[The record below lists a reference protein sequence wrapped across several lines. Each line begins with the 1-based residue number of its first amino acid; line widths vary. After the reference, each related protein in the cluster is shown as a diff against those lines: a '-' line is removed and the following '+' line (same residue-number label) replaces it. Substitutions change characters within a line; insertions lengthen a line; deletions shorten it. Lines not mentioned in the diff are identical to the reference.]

1 VEVKKVTTLAQEFSK
16 GIFKENPTFRLLL
29 GMCPTLAVTLTAIN
43 GFGMGIS
50 ALFVLLCSNIVIS
63 ALKDVIPAKVRM
75 PAYILI
81 IATFVT
87 IVDMVLNAYA
97 PALHEALGIFIPL
110 IVVNCI
116 IMGRA
121 EAFARKNTIG
131 RSVIDAL
138 GMGIGFTLSLTVL
151 GIIRELFGAGSFFNI
166 QIMGTAF
173 EPMAVL
179 ATPPGA
185 FITLGIML
193 GLVNYMFKRLGIE

>member
-1 VEVKKVTTLAQEFSK
+1 MTTIAQEFSK
-16 GIFKENPTFRLLL
+16 GIFKENPTFRLVL
-29 GMCPTLAVTLTAIN
+29 GMCPTLAITVSATNA
-43 GFGMGIS
+43 FGMGIS
-50 ALFVLLCSNIVIS
+50 ALVVLVLSNIAIS
-63 ALKDVIPAKVRM
+63 VLRNVIPAKVRM

-87 IVDMVLNAYA
+87 IIDLVLNAYA
-97 PALHEALGIFIPL
+97 KPLHEALGIFIPL

-121 EAFARKNTIG
+121 EAFARKNTVI
-131 RSVIDAL
+131 RSVVDAL

-151 GIIRELFGAGSFFNI
+151 GIIRELIGAGSFFNI
-166 QIMGTAF
+166 PIMGTAF
-173 EPMAVL
+173 EPMAIF
-179 ATPPGA
+179 ATAPGA